1 MRNILLKLKYLG
13 TAYHGWQ
20 VQDNAH
26 SVQEELQDA
35 IEKILGVREA
45 VTGCS
50 RTDSGVHANMY
61 CCTLHTDS
69 NIDCYKLQG
78 ALNAK
83 LPLDISVFE
92 CIDMP
97 KEFHPR
103 YSCTAKQY
111 IYKIYNASARDPFFE
126 NRALHYRPHIDEDFL
141 DKQAKAYIGTHDFSS
156 FCSAKS
162 DVPDNVRTV
171 YDATVKRDGDV
182 VVFTVTADG
191 FLYNMVR
198 IMVGTLLFISEGK
211 RGRDTIPE
219 IIAAKDRS
227 AAGTTAPPHGLYLNC
242 VYYDDFDKE
251 YGGEE
256 NADREKEIC
265 PKENENSLI

>member
-35 IEKILGVREA
+35 VEKILGSREA

-61 CCTLHTDS
+61 CCTLRTESD
-69 NIDCYKLQG
+69 IDCYKLQG

-83 LPLDISVFE
+83 LPKDISVFGCE
-92 CIDMP
+92 DVSAD
-97 KEFHPR
+97 FHPR
-103 YSCTAKQY
+103 YSCKAKQY
-111 IYKIYNASARDPFFE
+111 VYRIYNASARDPFFE
-126 NRALHYRPHIDEDFL
+126 NRALHYRPVIDEVLL
-141 DKQAKAYIGTHDFSS
+141 DNQAQDYIGTHDFTS
-156 FCSAKS
+156 FCSTKS
-162 DVPDNVRTV
+162 DIEDNTRTV
-171 YDATVKRDGDV
+171 YDAHVTRDGDV
-182 VVFTVTADG
+182 VTFTVTADG

-211 RGRDTIPE
+211 RETDSIPAIIEARD
-219 IIAAKDRS
+219 RN
-227 AAGTTAPPHGLYLNC
+227 AAGATAPPHGLYLNR
-242 VYYDDFDKE
+242 VYYDEDFEFLKD
-251 YGGEE
+251 GGE
-256 NADREKEIC
+256 NDAK
-265 PKENENSLI
+265 